1 MKVFISAIVVL
12 ACASVS
18 MAVIVTP
25 TQTGGWRGWNNG
37 TSTGWLD
44 SWSNHDDWGTGT
56 FCDANVAE
64 FSRTAIQAA
73 IASVGGGV
81 YDAWLTVRVQGATD
95 NTSYGTTPAQVTQAL
110 TTGHPVGGV
119 FDIPQ
124 VPGAA
129 FTAILGQSGGYSFEV
144 DTTASANSMFTD
156 LNAWSATPEFDGGGD
171 PLNSY
176 LLTINIGKPIVDFYL
191 NTANADGF
199 FISWIDALVGVPVE
213 LGQGTMNAGDR
224 LEAVNNDTTR
234 LVILI
239 PEPATLG
246 LLLMGGVAALIRR
259 RR

>member
-1 MKVFISAIVVL
+1 MRVLVSAIVVL

-25 TQTGGWRGWNNG
+25 TQTGGWRGWNNA

-64 FSRTAIQAA
+64 FSRADIQAA
-73 IASVGGGV
+73 IAGVGGGV
-81 YDAWLTVRVQGATD
+81 YDAWLTVRVQGATGT
-95 NTSYGTTPAQVTQAL
+95 TSYGTTPEQVTQAL

-124 VPGAA
+124 VPGAL
-129 FTAILGQSGGYSFEV
+129 FSEILGTGGGYNFEV

-156 LNAWSATPEFDGGGD
+156 LNTWSATPEFDDGD

-176 LLTINIGKPIVDFYL
+176 LLTINIGQPIVDFYL
-191 NTANADGF
+191 GNADADGF

-224 LEAVNNDTTR
+224 LELVNNDTTR
-234 LVILI
+234 LVII

-246 LLLMGGVAALIRR
+246 LLLMGGVAALTRR